1 MATGLYVFVNG
12 NIVVN
17 NGSLTCPAGGG
28 RQVLVTP
35 IVGGSQQRIQAD
47 RAIGASGRV
56 LVSTLPQSSQP
67 QQPRIQVPSQ
77 NVLPKVML
85 KAHIL

>member
-1 MATGLYVFVNG
+1 MCSYMSHVYVISSCYHYKVMATGSYVSVNG
-12 NIVVN
+12 NIAVN

-47 RAIGASGRV
+47 RAIGAS
-56 LVSTLPQSSQP
+56 
-67 QQPRIQVPSQ
+67 
-77 NVLPKVML
+77 
-85 KAHIL
+85 